1 MPHKN
6 DDLQVIEEELKN
18 ETNQFRKARLQK
30 LKALIESGVAP
41 YPSTFQRSHAIADVL
56 EKKRHRKTGPK
67 KNEIKKFRNLFL
79 KVQVEHWKEVH
90 KRAKRRGI
98 KIRGGAYEVARE
110 RVSKR
115 TGLSEGTIDKIC
127 YPRNKKRI
135 NAQ

>member
-1 MPHKN
+1 MADIDELFGPGAWGPILDELRRGEDPHLA
-6 DDLQVIEEELKN
+6 DIAQALRG
-18 ETNQFRKARLQK
+18 NQPPPTEVRC
-30 LKALIESGVAP
+30 
-41 YPSTFQRSHAIADVL
+41 YIADVL
-56 EKKRHRKTGPK
+56 EKKIHRKTGPK
-67 KNEIKKFRNLFL
+67 KNEIKKFRDLFL